1 MNQKSINDFS
11 AWNVALLVDTK
22 CLVVLVLKSVIL
34 GDVYYKD
41 APQDSIS
48 GALQLGITTS
58 VGSHSTDRDVLI
70 QDFEIVES
78 IYFPKCG
85 TTQTSPHK
93 FEDFRFKSYAP
104 LAFRFFRDIFD
115 ISVQDFLNSIGAK
128 PLVPMGNPGEYF
140 DNMSHVTH
148 LNPFLG
154 ASGSCFW
161 VTHDDEFI
169 VKTVSN
175 KEAHFLQKLLPGYYL
190 NLDQNPRTLL
200 PKFYGL
206 LKFFLCQF
214 HKKFQV
220 STASVLADEISA
232 SVS

>member
-1 MNQKSINDFS
+1 MLPLKKYHWFCFSLKRSISGHYFFS
-11 AWNVALLVDTK
+11 GFSSS
-22 CLVVLVLKSVIL
+22 KSVIL

-128 PLVPMGNPGEYF
+128 PLVPMGNPGNKYF
-140 DNMSHVTH
+140 LVTW
-148 LNPFLG
+148 P
-154 ASGSCFW
+154 
-161 VTHDDEFI
+161 I
-169 VKTVSN
+169 
-175 KEAHFLQKLLPGYYL
+175 
-190 NLDQNPRTLL
+190 RTL
-200 PKFYGL
+200 
-206 LKFFLCQF
+206 
-214 HKKFQV
+214 FQV
-220 STASVLADEISA
+220 HPAHVFG
-232 SVS
+232 

>member
-1 MNQKSINDFS
+1 M
-11 AWNVALLVDTK
+11 
-22 CLVVLVLKSVIL
+22 IL

-128 PLVPMGNPGEYF
+128 PLVPMGNPGKYF
-140 DNMSHVTH
+140 DPMSHVAH
-148 LNPFLG
+148 LNPF
-154 ASGSCFW
+154 
-161 VTHDDEFI
+161 
-169 VKTVSN
+169 
-175 KEAHFLQKLLPGYYL
+175 
-190 NLDQNPRTLL
+190 
-200 PKFYGL
+200 
-206 LKFFLCQF
+206 
-214 HKKFQV
+214 
-220 STASVLADEISA
+220 
-232 SVS
+232 

>member
-1 MNQKSINDFS
+1 MGHFCRAPVSLRLYIYF
-11 AWNVALLVDTK
+11 
-22 CLVVLVLKSVIL
+22 L

-85 TTQTSPHK
+85 TTQTAPHK

-128 PLVPMGNPGEYF
+128 PLVPMGNPGKKQ
-140 DNMSHVTH
+140 
-148 LNPFLG
+148 L
-154 ASGSCFW
+154 
-161 VTHDDEFI
+161 
-169 VKTVSN
+169 
-175 KEAHFLQKLLPGYYL
+175 
-190 NLDQNPRTLL
+190 
-200 PKFYGL
+200 
-206 LKFFLCQF
+206 FFQSRDHNF
-214 HKKFQV
+214 
-220 STASVLADEISA
+220 
-232 SVS
+232 